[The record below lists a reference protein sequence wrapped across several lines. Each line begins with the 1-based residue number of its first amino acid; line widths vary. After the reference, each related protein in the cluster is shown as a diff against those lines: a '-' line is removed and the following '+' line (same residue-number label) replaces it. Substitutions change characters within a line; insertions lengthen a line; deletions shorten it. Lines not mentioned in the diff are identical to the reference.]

1 MSIHEQMML
10 YAERFQQRSEYLEAL
25 VRDQHKE
32 TRDLLLKI
40 LEILEELEYNNKRED

>member
-10 YAERFQQRSEYLEAL
+10 YAERFQQRSEYLETL

-32 TRDLLLKI
+32 TRDLLLKM